1 MEEQIAKYLADEMG
15 EAERKQFEEM
25 LLSDEKLSEEL
36 QQSIAS
42 WEISGVNNQSK
53 ISFNLDAAWNKVSER
68 TTIEKALKPEKTNY
82 SFLKIAASII
92 LIATAGFLALKYSGA
107 IQNDSVQE
115 LMTAHAEVEEA
126 SLPDGSI
133 IKLNANSSLTYEE
146 GFGIEHRNVTLQGAA
161 NFDVARNESLPFIIT
176 TDNSQVEVLGT
187 SFEVRAYE
195 NESVE
200 VNVSS
205 GKVGFKSTKAK
216 GEPAVLE
223 AGDKAVLSEDGMKM
237 QKGKVRNK
245 NYAAWWTKELV
256 FDNVKLSDIAKDL
269 EKTYWV
275 KIEVAESVAN
285 CEASLYVKNQ
295 TLAEALE
302 ILEATFPTNLKITND
317 KENHIKLDGIAC
329 NN

>member
-36 QQSIAS
+36 QQSMAS
-42 WEISGVNNQSK
+42 WEISGLQSESK
-53 ISFNLDAAWNKVSER
+53 INFNLDEAWNKVSKRITIER
-68 TTIEKALKPEKTNY
+68 TLRPEKTRF
-82 SFLKIAASII
+82 SFLKIAASIL
-92 LIATAGFLALKYSGA
+92 LIAAAGFLALKYTGT
-107 IQNDSVQE
+107 IQSDKVQE
-115 LMTAHAEVEEA
+115 FITANAEVEEA
-126 SLPDGSI
+126 ALPDGSI
-133 IKLNANSSLTYEE
+133 IKLNANSSLTYQE

-176 TDNSQVEVLGT
+176 TNNSQVEVLGT

-205 GKVGFKSTKAK
+205 GMVGFKSTKAK

-295 TLAEALE
+295 SLEEALE